1 MASSFSYKQR
11 ECETC
16 GGPLNF
22 DKANNEYVCT
32 YCGNHYER
40 QEEYDGVYEI
50 RHTATE
56 TLSSLVDRDMDQ
68 ADAGLVKCRSI
79 DPTYP
84 GSIVAQLALHVIAA
98 SRALDQNE
106 KRNGLSQA
114 VEAYHK
120 LPSPFDPQTADV
132 EADFYDG
139 IESADIRSLL
149 ITVFRTFK
157 DTARVDYLSRSFDV
171 ENIHSEKAANSLITQ
186 AFSSG
191 DYAKVDALLKS
202 PAGLDADRLYAL
214 VLNQYPDT
222 PQKVENV
229 STTIGRG
236 VSPADGRDALSS
248 YLTQTQDAP
257 ATRLA
262 IAERSTARGI
272 VPNGQAI
279 AALITS
285 APDESSVLGL
295 LGALGGDKLNDNDL
309 AATVQVLLTGTDAPV
324 AIKGLNA
331 LANAG
336 YYLEFSQQALLDML
350 TRTDLSAELRLSVF
364 NAARAIGINDRR
376 VQSVFSGFV
385 SARMPVDDKFA
396 VMEGLLAAIP
406 SLNPM
411 SVEEYLMNSTMDG
424 EAKPKVLRLMLDH
437 LQARESL
444 RMAVRRYP
452 AATQDAP
459 QVRDRIVSILI
470 QERLLD
476 PSVVR

>member
-16 GGPLNF
+16 GGPLQF
-22 DKANNEYVCT
+22 DKTNNEYICT

-56 TLSSLVDRDMDQ
+56 TLSLLVERDMGQ
-68 ADAGLVKCRSI
+68 AEDGLVKCRSI

-84 GSIVAQLALHVIAA
+84 GSIVAQLALHVITA
-98 SRALDQNE
+98 SRTLDQNE
-106 KRNGLSQA
+106 KRNALSQA
-114 VEAYHK
+114 IEAYKK
-120 LPSPFDPQTADV
+120 LSIPFDPQSADV
-132 EADFYDG
+132 EADFYDN

-157 DTARVDYLSRSFDV
+157 DTARVDYLNKSFDV
-171 ENIHSEKAANSLITQ
+171 TNIHSEKAANGLIAQ
-186 AFSSG
+186 AFAGG

-229 STTIGRG
+229 ATTIGRG
-236 VSPADGRDALSS
+236 VNPSDGRDALSL
-248 YLTQTQDAP
+248 YLAQSQDSP

-279 AALITS
+279 AALITV
-285 APDESSVLGL
+285 APDETSVLGL
-295 LGALGGDKLNDNDL
+295 LGALGGDKLNDEDL
-309 AATVQVLLTGTDAPV
+309 AVTVYALLTVTDSAV
-324 AIKGLNA
+324 AVKGLNA

-336 YYLEFSQQALLDML
+336 YYLEFSQQALLAML
-350 TRTDLSAELRLSVF
+350 TRTDLDAASRLAIF
-364 NAARAIGINDRR
+364 DAAKAIGMNDRR
-376 VQSVFSGFV
+376 VQSVLSGFV
-385 SARMPVDDKFA
+385 SARVSVDDKLA
-396 VMEGLLAAIP
+396 VLPGLLAAIP

-411 SVEEYLMNSTMDG
+411 SVEEYLMNSTVDG
-424 EAKPKVLRLMLDH
+424 DTKPKVLRVLLDH

-452 AATQDAP
+452 ASTQDAP

-476 PSVVR
+476 PSGV